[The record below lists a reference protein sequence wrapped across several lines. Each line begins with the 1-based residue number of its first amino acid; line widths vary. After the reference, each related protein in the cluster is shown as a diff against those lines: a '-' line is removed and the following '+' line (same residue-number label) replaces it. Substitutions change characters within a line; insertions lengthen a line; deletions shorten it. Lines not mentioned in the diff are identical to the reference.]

1 MAATGQEVERRTSA
15 QSEEGVAQHFST
27 EFFGL
32 GKFYTFTIIEFK
44 ILSHGLMQLNLTSG
58 LKKFQQ
64 VQQ

>member
-32 GKFYTFTIIEFK
+32 EEIT
-44 ILSHGLMQLNLTSG
+44 HGDCVVRLADTP
-58 LKKFQQ
+58 K
-64 VQQ
+64 